1 MKRGAAPKFKELGSA
16 SPKPGDSPNKL
27 ANSAFGTG
35 YQKTMNVVDPLGLG
49 RKSIIGGAIDRQV
62 TGVAADE
69 KKYEDVLQQEGL
81 KRGFW
86 GKMGFGGKRAREREA
101 RIEELK
107 AQDQAGIDRERI
119 QAREGALVEAG
130 PGA

>member
-1 MKRGAAPKFKELGSA
+1 MGYKMKRGAAPKFKELGSA

-27 ANSAFGTG
+27 AAG
-35 YQKTMNVVDPLGLG
+35 YQKTMNVIDPLGLG
-49 RKSIIGGAIDRQV
+49 RTSIIGGAIDRQV

-69 KKYEDVLQQEGL
+69 KKYEDVLQQDGL

>member
-27 ANSAFGTG
+27 AAG
-35 YQKTMNVVDPLGLG
+35 YQKTMNVIDPLGLG
-49 RKSIIGGAIDRQV
+49 RTSIIGGAIDRQV

>member
-1 MKRGAAPKFKELGSA
+1 MGYKMKRGASPKFKELGSA

-27 ANSAFGTG
+27 AAG
-35 YQKTMNVVDPLGLG
+35 YQKTMNVIDPLGLG
-49 RKSIIGGAIDRQV
+49 RTSIIGGAIDRQV

-107 AQDQAGIDRERI
+107 AQEQAGIDRERI

>member
-1 MKRGAAPKFKELGSA
+1 MGYKMKRGAAPKFKELGSA

-27 ANSAFGTG
+27 AAV
-35 YQKTMNVVDPLGLG
+35 YQKTINVIDPLGLG
-49 RKSIIGGAIDRQV
+49 RTSIIGGAIDRQV

-130 PGA
+130 PCA

>member
-1 MKRGAAPKFKELGSA
+1 MGYKMKRGAAPKFKELGSA

-27 ANSAFGTG
+27 AAG
-35 YQKTMNVVDPLGLG
+35 YQKTMNVIDPLGLG
-49 RKSIIGGAIDRQV
+49 RTSIIGGAIDRQV